1 MYSHKKENIE
11 KKIKNKKSI
20 TYTLLK
26 TCLSVSPAN
35 LRYSDIYKNQSYN
48 KDVISIM
55 TYDVHTIIFKI
66 KFVLFF
72 TYI

>member
-11 KKIKNKKSI
+11 KKIKIKKSI

-35 LRYSDIYKNQSYN
+35 LRYLDIYKKSKLQ
-48 KDVISIM
+48 
-55 TYDVHTIIFKI
+55 
-66 KFVLFF
+66 
-72 TYI
+72 